1 MSNSLPDLVANEGF
15 APLRVATG
23 PEAVTAVISRR
34 PVAILLDWAIPG
46 ACAADVCR
54 ELRRQDEAVT
64 IFFISSRGD
73 EASIIRA
80 FDAGADDY
88 IIKPFRQV
96 ELMVRLDSHV
106 RRVQFLKQKP
116 GAPIAARSDQMTFG
130 EVRADLEAR
139 TVHVGGELVGLSA
152 LEFRLLEFMAKNP
165 GRAFSREQLLAG
177 VYGYTADISTDRI
190 DVLVRRVRR
199 RLGEGE
205 LRGNQV
211 VTVPGYGYRLERRNC
226 ELA

>member
-1 MSNSLPDLVANEGF
+1 VSNNGRDSATAGARPEVGAEIASIPTGRGVVLILEGQQEMSNSLPDLVANEGF

-23 PEAVTAVISRR
+23 PEAVTAVISRQ

-96 ELMVRLDSHV
+96 ELM
-106 RRVQFLKQKP
+106 
-116 GAPIAARSDQMTFG
+116 ARATLG
-130 EVRADLEAR
+130 
-139 TVHVGGELVGLSA
+139 
-152 LEFRLLEFMAKNP
+152 
-165 GRAFSREQLLAG
+165 
-177 VYGYTADISTDRI
+177 
-190 DVLVRRVRR
+190 R
-199 RLGEGE
+199 RLWVHS
-205 LRGNQV
+205 RHFDR
-211 VTVPGYGYRLERRNC
+211 PD
-226 ELA
+226 